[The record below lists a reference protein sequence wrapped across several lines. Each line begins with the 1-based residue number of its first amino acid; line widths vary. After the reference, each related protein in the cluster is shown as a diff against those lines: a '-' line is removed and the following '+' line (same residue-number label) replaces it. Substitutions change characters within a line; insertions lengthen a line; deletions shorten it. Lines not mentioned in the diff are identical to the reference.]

1 MDRQAK
7 KLFKILGSLLVIVFF
22 LIGFA
27 VNSQIDRQN
36 LEVCFLDVGQGDAIL
51 IKTPYEQNILIDGG
65 PDNSILSQLGNNLAF
80 FDKELDLVILT
91 HPHSDHV
98 AGLVEVLRRYSVNKI
113 LMTGVSHTSPDYLT
127 FLEEVSLQ
135 KIETE
140 ITDSQKDIVL
150 GDDLVLRI
158 LYPWTDLSGQE
169 VASLNNS
176 SIITKLIYKDTSFL
190 LTGDAEEQVEHD
202 LVNNQIEIK
211 ADVLKLGHHGSKYST
226 TQEFLDQVQ
235 PQYGVIQVGQDNK
248 FGHPHLRIL
257 KRLEDNNIQFFRN
270 DLDGPIIFISDGQNL
285 SLKKRGE

>member
-7 KLFKILGSLLVIVFF
+7 KLSKILGSLLVIVFF

-51 IKTPYEQNILIDGG
+51 IKTPYEQNVLIDGG
-65 PDNSILSQLGNNLAF
+65 PDNSILSQLGNNLSF

-98 AGLVEVLRRYSVNKI
+98 AGLIEVLRRYNISKV
-113 LMTGVSHTSPDYLT
+113 LMTGVRHTSPDYLT
-127 FLEEVSLQ
+127 FLKEIKLQ
-135 KIETE
+135 NIETE
-140 ITDSQKDIVL
+140 TANSQKDIVL
-150 GDDLVLRI
+150 GNDLILKI

-169 VASLNNS
+169 VESLNNS
-176 SIITKLIYKDTSFL
+176 SIIAKLIYQDTSFL
-190 LTGDAEEQVEHD
+190 LTGDAEELVEHD
-202 LVNNQIEIK
+202 LLNNQIDVK
-211 ADVLKLGHHGSKYST
+211 AEVLKLGHHGSKYST

-235 PQYGVIQVGQDNK
+235 PKYGVIQAGQGNK

-257 KRLEDNNIQFFRN
+257 KRLEDNNIQVFRN
-270 DLDGPIIFISDGQNL
+270 DLQGPIIFMSDGQNL
-285 SLKKRGE
+285 SIKK